1 MRKSATLSYTTDDFK
16 LVAYARFNGE
26 IQNNN
31 LSPSELEKPEIYAI
45 DQNGKPYSPAWW
57 TLNLKTSVQL
67 TENFAMNGGIE
78 NILNKRYRPYSS
90 GIVSAGRN
98 LILSIKYIF

>member
-1 MRKSATLSYTTDDFK
+1 L
-16 LVAYARFNGE
+16 YARFNGE
-26 IQNNN
+26 ISNEN
-31 LSPSELEKPEIYAI
+31 LSPSEQEKPEIYAI
-45 DQNGKPYSPAWW
+45 DANGKPYSPAWW

-67 TENFAMNGGIE
+67 AKNFSINAGLE

-98 LILSIKYIF
+98 LIVSLKYSL